1 MRVCN
6 PRVAAYLVA
15 IVVAGAFSYDLM
27 RVPVQVSDSLGEILD
42 AQQSPSVYASF
53 TGSFGGTAYL
63 RPLRIAQIKAL
74 FNLAHGHY
82 WLVYRGFHAL
92 LLIAAV
98 LLFVRA
104 LDVRTWADVA
114 AAVFA
119 LTVLTGL
126 HTFRGT
132 VREAFPINHFL
143 EIVVLCLL
151 AVNLARSR
159 GGL

>member
-15 IVVAGAFSYDLM
+15 IVLAGAFSYDLM

-42 AQQSPSVYASF
+42 AQQSPSVIASF
-53 TGSFGGTAYL
+53 AGSFGSAAYL

-74 FNLAHGHY
+74 FDLAHGHY

-104 LDVRTWADVA
+104 LDVRTWGRCCGSRVRTD
-114 AAVFA
+114 
-119 LTVLTGL
+119 GPDWPL
-126 HTFRGT
+126 HTFGARFGK
-132 VREAFPINHFL
+132 RFPLTTFSKSSFS
-143 EIVVLCLL
+143 VC
-151 AVNLARSR
+151 SP
-159 GGL
+159 